1 MGAGQKIN
9 CCEGNALARGD
20 NLRCG

>member
-20 NLRCG
+20 NL